1 MKLGADPKQVKILG
15 AILCLA
21 AILYWANRPDSP
33 ENDARSQASRKM
45 TAGNSSAA
53 AIPPV
58 RQQVGAK
65 QTNSRRTGTKSSLQD
80 FKPSLKPRKEA
91 IDPATV
97 DPSLRL
103 DLLAKVQRVNLAGG
117 SRSLFDFGAAPIV
130 KAPTPPPIDPTK
142 NSKLNGAVAATVA
155 ALTNPTPPQPP
166 VVPKTP
172 IPLKFFG
179 FLGGA
184 RQASKRAFF
193 LEGEEIYVAGE
204 GDLIRKR
211 FKVIRIG
218 LNSAVVEDTQQSY
231 EQTLPLEEAQ
241 QGT

>member
-21 AILYWANRPDSP
+21 VILYWANRPDSP

-45 TAGNSSAA
+45 TAGTSGAA
-53 AIPPV
+53 AIPAV
-58 RQQVGAK
+58 RQQVPAK

-117 SRSLFDFGAAPIV
+117 GRSLFDFGAAPIG
-130 KAPTPPPIDPTK
+130 KAPTPPPIDPDRK
-142 NSKLNGAVAATVA
+142 S
-155 ALTNPTPPQPP
+155 
-166 VVPKTP
+166 VV
-172 IPLKFFG
+172 
-179 FLGGA
+179 
-184 RQASKRAFF
+184 
-193 LEGEEIYVAGE
+193 
-204 GDLIRKR
+204 
-211 FKVIRIG
+211 
-218 LNSAVVEDTQQSY
+218 
-231 EQTLPLEEAQ
+231 
-241 QGT
+241 

>member
-45 TAGNSSAA
+45 TAGNSGAA
-53 AIPPV
+53 AIPTV
-58 RQQVGAK
+58 RQQVPAK

-117 SRSLFDFGAAPIV
+117 GRSLFDFGAAPIV

-142 NSKLNGAVAATVA
+142 NRLIGPVAATVA
-155 ALTNPTPPQPP
+155 ALTNPTPPQPT

>member
-1 MKLGADPKQVKILG
+1 MKLGAEPKQLAILG
-15 AILCLA
+15 SILCLA
-21 AILYWANRPDSP
+21 AFLYWSNSSDSP
-33 ENDARSQASRKM
+33 ANDARSQASRKM
-45 TAGNSSAA
+45 TAGTPAAA
-53 AIPPV
+53 AIPAV
-58 RQQVGAK
+58 RQQTTSK
-65 QTNSRRTGTKSSLQD
+65 QTNSRRTAAKSSLQD

-130 KAPTPPPIDPTK
+130 KAPTPPPIDPSK
-142 NSKLNGAVAATVA
+142 NRMTGAVAATVA
-155 ALTNPTPPQPP
+155 ALTNPGPPPQPP
-166 VVPKTP
+166 VAPKTP

-193 LEGEEIYVAGE
+193 LEGEEIHVAGE

-231 EQTLPLEEAQ
+231 EQTLPLEEPQ

>member
-1 MKLGADPKQVKILG
+1 MKLGAEPKQLAILG
-15 AILCLA
+15 SILSLA
-21 AILYWANRPDSP
+21 AFLYWSNSSDSP
-33 ENDARSQASRKM
+33 ASDARSQASRKM
-45 TAGNSSAA
+45 TAGASAA
-53 AIPPV
+53 SATPAV
-58 RQQVGAK
+58 RQQVPTK

-117 SRSLFDFGAAPIV
+117 GRSLFDFGAAPIG
-130 KAPTPPPIDPTK
+130 KAPTPPPIDPKPTGP
-142 NSKLNGAVAATVA
+142 LPGPVGAPP
-155 ALTNPTPPQPP
+155 NPTPPQPP
-166 VVPKTP
+166 LVLKTP

>member
-1 MKLGADPKQVKILG
+1 MKLGAEPKQLAILG
-15 AILCLA
+15 GILSLA
-21 AILYWANRPDSP
+21 AFLYWSNSSDPA
-33 ENDARSQASRKM
+33 NDARSQASRKM
-45 TAGNSSAA
+45 TAGTPAA
-53 AIPPV
+53 AALPAV
-58 RQQVGAK
+58 RQQVAAK
-65 QTNSRRTGTKSSLQD
+65 QTNSRRTGAKSSLQD

-142 NSKLNGAVAATVA
+142 GRNKLVDAVKETLNATN
-155 ALTNPTPPQPP
+155 TQPP
-166 VVPKTP
+166 VPPVAPKTP

-193 LEGEEIYVAGE
+193 LEGEEIHVAGE

-231 EQTLPLEEAQ
+231 EQTLPLEEPQ